1 NYVPSQLWQRKEVHV
16 ESTAEMLAVGVPKAV
31 TLYRS
36 KIIEGLIKE
45 LQGQLD
51 GLPEEEQT
59 PLIQRLAALNQA
71 KVTIAHKLQRL
82 IL

>member
-1 NYVPSQLWQRKEVHV
+1 
-16 ESTAEMLAVGVPKAV
+16 MLF
-31 TLYRS
+31 RS
-36 KIIEGLIKE
+36 EGLIKE

-51 GLPEEEQT
+51 GLPDEEQT